1 MSDALAT
8 VAVNSGDPL
17 AIKYVKKPSIDLL
30 RKAYETYDFSI
41 TCANNIPKEFF
52 NNYMLR
58 FGNNTAPTYVFDNLD
73 YNYHTI
79 PYVKRVIYFERKGML
94 AHINS
99 EIMNADLAKFILR
112 YNYNGYYYDYIKIY
126 ADRKTIKSTIREL
139 GPRSIKATGKR
150 MSKYFYAVK
159 VGYNI
164 DEVIQRADIDEVYV
178 TDLLLRFVRF
188 LRKIFK
194 KKPLNDPIYE
204 SK

>member
-1 MSDALAT
+1 MGKRDVLELEGVKEAAKK
-8 VAVNSGDPL
+8 
-17 AIKYVKKPSIDLL
+17 AIEEIDKQIEKLQ
-30 RKAYETYDFSI
+30 DI
-41 TCANNIPKEFF
+41 I
-52 NNYMLR
+52 
-58 FGNNTAPTYVFDNLD
+58 G
-73 YNYHTI
+73 
-79 PYVKRVIYFERKGML
+79 
-94 AHINS
+94 
-99 EIMNADLAKFILR
+99 
-112 YNYNGYYYDYIKIY
+112 NGYYYDYIKIY

-164 DEVIQRADIDEVYV
+164 DEVIHRADIDEVYV

-194 KKPLNDPIYE
+194 KKPVNDPIYE